1 MLMPNFGMLP
11 DLTLLRACL
20 VGKLFGFGD
29 SVNQKS
35 GIALI
40 GQTACNLS
48 TCMAGLVVVSTASST
63 GGLILSEQPTD
74 ESRLQLISL
83 EYGEFRLAGRSVSA
97 GKEGTLL
104 GGVLQLPTTG
114 PKSDSKQ
121 VHS

>member
-1 MLMPNFGMLP
+1 MY
-11 DLTLLRACL
+11 TLELQMESA
-20 VGKLFGFGD
+20 
-29 SVNQKS
+29 
-35 GIALI
+35 
-40 GQTACNLS
+40 NLS
-48 TCMAGLVVVSTASST
+48 ST
-63 GGLILSEQPTD
+63 TD